1 MAASSPRLFYKKKP
15 GRDRAL
21 LSGQVIVF
29 PLRILYFSNANNL
42 TSSRSLAVVL
52 NFEKDMIYE
61 FPFGD
66 FLNYGIL
73 TL

>member
-1 MAASSPRLFYKKKP
+1 M
-15 GRDRAL
+15 
-21 LSGQVIVF
+21 F
-29 PLRILYFSNANNL
+29 PLKILYFSNANNL

-61 FPFGD
+61 FPFDD

>member
-1 MAASSPRLFYKKKP
+1 M
-15 GRDRAL
+15 
-21 LSGQVIVF
+21 F
-29 PLRILYFSNANNL
+29 PLKILYFSNANNL

-66 FLNYGIL
+66 FLNYEIL